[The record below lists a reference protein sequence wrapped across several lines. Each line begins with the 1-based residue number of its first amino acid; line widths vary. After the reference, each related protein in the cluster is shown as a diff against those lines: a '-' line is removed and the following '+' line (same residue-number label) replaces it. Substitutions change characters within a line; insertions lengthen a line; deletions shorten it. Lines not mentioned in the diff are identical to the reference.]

1 MIPQPGRK
9 RATGIDR
16 IEQTSTIDR
25 VEKPFIPVKAVH
37 DFQVSIA
44 SSESGNGTVVVM
56 IVDRAVHS
64 SSDNNG
70 SGDPRTVVAD
80 LSA

>member
-1 MIPQPGRK
+1 
-9 RATGIDR
+9 
-16 IEQTSTIDR
+16 
-25 VEKPFIPVKAVH
+25 VKAVH